1 MKPSYFWRITTF
13 SPLIRF
19 ITMLVSWCW
28 SISIVLFQI
37 KMREEQK
44 NKKNITLALY
54 ISSCILYHWNHI
66 GSVMVSV
73 LALSAVDH
81 RLMSLDWVKPKTI
94 KLVFVASLLSTQH
107 EGERAKTDWAGI
119 RIMRPCGATC
129 LSADLFLSAS
139 TIKTR
144 LSMLV

>member
-44 NKKNITLALY
+44 YKKNITLALY

-73 LALSAVDH
+73 LTLSAVDH
-81 RLMSLDWVKPKTI
+81 RFESWLGQTKDYKIGICCFSAKHAAWRRKSKDCLGWNQDNMSVWGNMSI
-94 KLVFVASLLSTQH
+94 SGLVSVS
-107 EGERAKTDWAGI
+107 
-119 RIMRPCGATC
+119 
-129 LSADLFLSAS
+129 
-139 TIKTR
+139 
-144 LSMLV
+144 